1 MQTNG
6 RPAFFNWTNRSARHH
21 QETILLHLVVDL
33 FAAGEIRSSA
43 ERCKRYRNVHDSP
56 ALVNRGALKRNS
68 FPRLCC
74 SRGEPCSVWVEID
87 QAYLLKNI
95 QTFWFRSSSAFYL
108 YEHYGV
114 VIMFYFYPGI
124 YFAGYVRALPRDWSI
139 HHREDSTISSPETNQ
154 YKPTC
159 LDPGRKLKPRCW
171 ARDSCQASP

>member
-74 SRGEPCSVWVEID
+74 SR
-87 QAYLLKNI
+87 
-95 QTFWFRSSSAFYL
+95 
-108 YEHYGV
+108 
-114 VIMFYFYPGI
+114 
-124 YFAGYVRALPRDWSI
+124 
-139 HHREDSTISSPETNQ
+139 DSTISSPETNQ